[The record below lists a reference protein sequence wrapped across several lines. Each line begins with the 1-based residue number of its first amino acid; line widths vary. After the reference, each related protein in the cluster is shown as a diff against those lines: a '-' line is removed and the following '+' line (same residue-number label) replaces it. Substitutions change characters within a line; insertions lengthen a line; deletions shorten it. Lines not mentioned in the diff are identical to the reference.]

1 MQHTRIISLGIVAVI
16 IAGVCIRLGLWQL
29 DRLDERRTENARI
42 AAGIGGAP
50 VDMDAVGADSSRSRA
65 LRVRLRGEYD
75 FDNEIVLINRSRDGS
90 PGVNILTPLRLPG
103 RDTAVI
109 VNRGWVYSADGATV
123 DARRWREPVTAAG
136 VAYVSWLAT
145 QSVAAERPG
154 GPSGERALKNRQTP
168 RADRE
173 SIAKLIP
180 YPIAP
185 YQLVLL
191 DSAAI
196 DRAGAAYGG
205 AGPGPMG
212 TDAPADRTRPVRI
225 PLPALDEGPHK
236 SYAMQWF
243 AFAAIALIGTVA
255 VARNEWMRGAS
266 DSAL

>member
-1 MQHTRIISLGIVAVI
+1 MRHSRIVSLFVVALI
-16 IAGVCIRLGLWQL
+16 IAAVCIRLGLWQL
-29 DRLDERRTENARI
+29 DRLDERRAENARI
-42 AAGIGGAP
+42 AAGIGEDP
-50 VDMDAVGADSSRSRA
+50 VGMEAVGIDSSRSRA

-90 PGVNILTPLRLPG
+90 PGVNILTPVRIPG

-109 VNRGWVYSADGATV
+109 VNRGWVYSADGATI
-123 DARRWREPVTAAG
+123 DAQRWREPVTAEG
-136 VAYVSWLAT
+136 VAYVSWLPTGAAALGGGTVRRSESHAAT
-145 QSVAAERPG
+145 RRASRAER
-154 GPSGERALKNRQTP
+154 EV
-168 RADRE
+168 
-173 SIAKLIP
+173 IATMVP

-196 DRAGAAYGG
+196 DNAGAAYGG
-205 AGPGPMG
+205 AGIGPMG
-212 TDAPADRTRPVRI
+212 TGAPVDRTRPVRI

-255 VARNEWMRGAS
+255 VAHRERSHGVM